1 LTATAIIDPEALAVD
16 SLVEQTLSGD
26 ERAFTQLVR
35 RMQPRVHRWV
45 LAYVSSADEADDVV
59 QEVFVLALKHLR
71 QYRGEGAFHVWMYR
85 MAVRA
90 AARITKKAKHREAL
104 AAGPKAIPDRLI
116 YETDPGGRIDREQLT
131 ALIREFWQELP
142 ERQRAVIDLVDLQNY
157 SPAEAASML
166 DLNPSTLR
174 ANLFKGRQ
182 TLRARLLARF
192 PSLAQAP
199 RTGNDVR

>member
-35 RMQPRVHRWV
+35 RLQPRVHRWV
-45 LAYVSSADEADDVV
+45 LAYVSGADEADDVV

-71 QYRGEGAFHVWMYR
+71 QYRREGAFQVWLYR
-85 MAVRA
+85 IAVRA
-90 AARITKKAKHREAL
+90 AARIRKKAKHREAL
-104 AAGPKAIPDRLI
+104 AGGPKAIPDRLI
-116 YETDPGGRIDREQLT
+116 YETDPGGRVDREKLT

-142 ERQRAVIDLVDLQNY
+142 ERQRVAVDLVDLQEY
-157 SPAEAASML
+157 SPAEAAGML
-166 DLNPSTLR
+166 DVNPATLR

-182 TLRARLLARF
+182 TLRSRLLARF
-192 PSLAQAP
+192 PSLASSGSTAP
-199 RTGNDVR
+199 R